1 MNSAIL
7 NLIRQRDK
15 ALEYANRFK
24 ENGEL
29 RKQFNLLRN
38 KVQREVKKAKS
49 NYLKN
54 KIEDNKKNP
63 KEIWRQFKTLGYS
76 NKHKDNS
83 KVILNIDNEICS
95 EPIRNARDIKNYFLN
110 VAKELVNKL
119 PSPFNIYSTVS
130 PLVKQFYTDKN
141 VRPNSFELHPISENF
156 VNNELNKLNVNK
168 SAGYDEIQAKFLRD
182 GCSEIRE
189 VITHLI
195 NLSITTNVFPEE
207 FKFAK
212 VKPLY
217 KKNDK
222 TEVENF
228 RPISIL

>member
-1 MNSAIL
+1 MLGAF
-7 NLIRQRDK
+7 IR
-15 ALEYANRFK
+15 
-24 ENGEL
+24 
-29 RKQFNLLRN
+29 
-38 KVQREVKKAKS
+38 
-49 NYLKN
+49 
-54 KIEDNKKNP
+54 
-63 KEIWRQFKTLGYS
+63 
-76 NKHKDNS
+76 
-83 KVILNIDNEICS
+83 
-95 EPIRNARDIKNYFLN
+95 
-110 VAKELVNKL
+110 L
-119 PSPFNIYSTVS
+119 PAAVVTTVS

-212 VKPLY
+212 VRPLY

-228 RPISIL
+228 RPISILCILSKILEKAAKDFSKRPHRASPGGLEG

>member
-1 MNSAIL
+1 MN
-7 NLIRQRDK
+7 
-15 ALEYANRFK
+15 
-24 ENGEL
+24 
-29 RKQFNLLRN
+29 
-38 KVQREVKKAKS
+38 
-49 NYLKN
+49 
-54 KIEDNKKNP
+54 
-63 KEIWRQFKTLGYS
+63 
-76 NKHKDNS
+76 
-83 KVILNIDNEICS
+83 
-95 EPIRNARDIKNYFLN
+95 NYFLN

-182 GCSEIRE
+182 GYSEIRE

-212 VKPLY
+212 VRPLY

-228 RPISIL
+228 RPISILCILSKILEKAVHVQLEKYLTDNNILYSYQSGFRKGYSTDSCLINLLDYIHCGLSEGDYVGMVLLDLQKAFDTVNHKVLCENLN